1 MKNINLNNDY
11 IKILGVCFS
20 YNEDLFKEKNYTEV
34 VKKMEDVIAIWRW
47 RNLSLGG
54 KVTIFK
60 SLVFSKIV
68 FISYLNHVPDSII
81 KKIEHIQ
88 KDFIWDRKKTHIKHT
103 ALIADYEEGG
113 LKNFDI
119 VSKFEALRLTWVK
132 RLYD

>member
-1 MKNINLNNDY
+1 MGTKNINLNNDY

-81 KKIEHIQ
+81 KKLSI
-88 KDFIWDRKKTHIKHT
+88 FRKTLSGIGKKRISN
-103 ALIADYEEGG
+103 I
-113 LKNFDI
+113 
-119 VSKFEALRLTWVK
+119 RL
-132 RLYD
+132 